1 MSTITQARPAWGRAP
16 LLMVAILLAWLLAIT
31 AEVTGEVQWV
41 HHHRLMVDGMAVWAS
56 LALFLVAWQV
66 HIAAMML
73 PTTLPMVGLFRQVA
87 ARQPYPRLARASFLA
102 GYLVVWTAFGVAA
115 LIAMALLENLAQHWH
130 WLHQR
135 PEWLAGG
142 TLLLAGAFQFS
153 ALKEACLDR
162 CRAPRS
168 FLLNHYRQG
177 AAGGFA
183 LGLRHGAFCL
193 GCCWALMLVMV
204 IVGIANLAWMAPLAA
219 LMLYEK
225 VGRHGGRLVRP
236 VGVALILLGLLV
248 MAGPAGLPSLVPDH
262 DLHGMQ
268 MPGLH

>member
-1 MSTITQARPAWGRAP
+1 M
-16 LLMVAILLAWLLAIT
+16 
-31 AEVTGEVQWV
+31 
-41 HHHRLMVDGMAVWAS
+41 
-56 LALFLVAWQV
+56 
-66 HIAAMML
+66 
-73 PTTLPMVGLFRQVA
+73 
-87 ARQPYPRLARASFLA
+87 
-102 GYLVVWTAFGVAA
+102 
-115 LIAMALLENLAQHWH
+115 
-130 WLHQR
+130 
-135 PEWLAGG
+135 AGG

-153 ALKEACLDR
+153 ALKEACLEK

-204 IVGIANLAWMAPLAA
+204 VVGIANLAWMAPLAA

-248 MAGPAGLPSLVPDH
+248 MAGPVGLPSLVPDH